1 MNMSEGESEQTLHSP
16 PTETQGAKGR
26 TDRLMGVK
34 TETLLV
40 LKKVANFFKFPL
52 DKPHKV
58 WYNKDVP
65 RGTKTKLRVAT

>member
-1 MNMSEGESEQTLHSP
+1 MAVGYVLS
-16 PTETQGAKGR
+16 
-26 TDRLMGVK
+26 
-34 TETLLV
+34 LLV

-65 RGTKTKLRVAT
+65 KRNETKSKGRYLIARK